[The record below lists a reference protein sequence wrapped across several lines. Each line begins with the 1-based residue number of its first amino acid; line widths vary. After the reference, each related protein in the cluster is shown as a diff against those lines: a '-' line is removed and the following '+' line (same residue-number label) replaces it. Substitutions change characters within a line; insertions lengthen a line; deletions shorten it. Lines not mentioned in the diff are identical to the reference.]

1 MENALRRLVRRLFAK
16 APKLY
21 LAMLKALRRGSQ
33 EKRMYVSLV
42 RKGDV
47 VIDIGANVGYFTTLF
62 SDLVGPGGEVHAFEP
77 LPSTFELLSGNIRRL
92 PAHKNVILN
101 CFALGERDQRTTLFV
116 PNEDHGQAALAQH
129 RIGSWT
135 THQIR
140 AVNVEMMR
148 LDRYAERLTKID
160 FVKCDVEGAEL
171 LVLRGGKSTLRRCRP
186 KIFLEIE
193 ECWTIS
199 FGWTAADVVGF
210 LREIGY
216 QHFYGLGHQ
225 GLRVD
230 EAAFGA
236 CGILCTWD
244 KMKVAVDPLT
254 VGGAQSEFVLR
265 RLYRQGRGLLAKGLQ
280 SLFISSRII
289 GPPKGF
295 YSSFGEYAR
304 AVEDRTARE
313 WLVLSPETFALKA
326 PASAGPKEV
335 QIYQPLKY
343 KSPGFGLYRLG
354 NGRFHRDAR
363 AVLTLDDRLLASFS
377 AWMGNGPQ
385 DNWLFGKFRL
395 GTLRRFSGKS
405 LLLIG
410 DRNYYHFLIEQI
422 PRIRL
427 ASHAGFKLN
436 DFDHIIMFSPM
447 HDSQKVVCGRLG
459 VDRARIIPLEET
471 PHIECEELY
480 FTTGPWNYG
489 RSFVLMAREFLLG
502 LCRHSD
508 SIQKRRIYI
517 SRERCSHG
525 RITNE
530 EDLLRELSRAG
541 FEKVVPELLSFD
553 EQAALFRGAEC
564 IVGAHGAGLTNLIF
578 SPPGC
583 RIIEVRNPNYDQ
595 GETYQARGGNIFW
608 RLSQFLDFE
617 YHAVFAAPDG
627 TACKAP
633 EGAIVESVRL
643 SNLTVDVD
651 SLISFL
657 AALKI

>member
-1 MENALRRLVRRLFAK
+1 MESALRRLVRHLFAK

-21 LAMLKALRRGSQ
+21 LATLKALRRGSH
-33 EKRMYVSLV
+33 EKRMYLSII

-47 VIDIGANVGYFTTLF
+47 VIDVGANVGYFTKLF
-62 SDLVGPGGEVHAFEP
+62 SDLVGPSGEVHAFEP
-77 LPSTFELLSGNIRRL
+77 LPSTFDLLSRNVRKF
-92 PAHKNVILN
+92 PAHRNVSLN
-101 CFALGERDQRTTLFV
+101 CLALGDQNQKTILYVPDRDHV
-116 PNEDHGQAALAQH
+116 QAALTRH
-129 RIGSWT
+129 RDGSWIRN
-135 THQIR
+135 QIR
-140 AVNVEMMR
+140 AVNVEMIR
-148 LDRYAERLTKID
+148 LDRYAERLPKID
-160 FVKCDVEGAEL
+160 FVKCDAEGAEL
-171 LVLRGGKSTLRRCRP
+171 LVLRGGESTLRRCRP
-186 KIFLEIE
+186 KMFLEIE
-193 ECWTIS
+193 ERWTSS
-199 FGWTAADVVGF
+199 FGWTAADVIRF
-210 LREIGY
+210 LGEIGY
-216 QHFYGLGHQ
+216 LYFYGLGNQ
-225 GLRVD
+225 GLQI
-230 EAAFGA
+230 ETAAFPA
-236 CGILCTWD
+236 CGILCTWE
-244 KMKVAVDPLT
+244 KMKVAADHLT
-254 VGGAQSEFVLR
+254 VGAQSKLVLR
-265 RLYRQGRGLLAKGLQ
+265 RLYRQGRGLLARSLQ
-280 SLFISSRII
+280 SLPISSRMI

-304 AVEDRTARE
+304 AVDDRIARE
-313 WLVLSPETFALKA
+313 WLVLRPETFALQA
-326 PASAGPKEV
+326 PVSGRPEEV

-343 KSPGFGLYRLG
+343 ESPGFGLYRVR

-377 AWMGNGPQ
+377 AWMGRGPQ
-385 DNWLFGKFRL
+385 DNWLFGKIRL
-395 GTLRRFSGKS
+395 GSLRRFSGKS

-422 PRIRL
+422 PRVRL
-427 ASHAGFKLN
+427 ASQAGFRLN
-436 DFDHIIMFSPM
+436 DFDHIIMFSPI
-447 HDSQKVVCGRLG
+447 HDSQKVVCERLG
-459 VDRARIIPLEET
+459 VDRARIIPLEEA

-530 EDLLRELSRAG
+530 EDLLRELSGAG

-553 EQAALFRGAEC
+553 EQAALFKGAEC

-583 RIIEVRNPNYDQ
+583 RIIEFRNPTYDQ

-643 SNLTVDVD
+643 PNLTVDVN